1 MIWFFLTLLACQ
13 VFYDEDET
21 TKDLEIA
28 KVASSYNSGIN
39 AAAGSSVRIDVYAG
53 GHKSGHGSGN
63 LFKIGTKRFVIT
75 AAHVIE
81 DSEAVVIREKNKN
94 LIPADVVWANLH
106 NDIAVL
112 LPLDD
117 FESTKAISYVN
128 NRKRNLDGEKLYH
141 HAYPSEYDGLLVE
154 SFVSKSGYF
163 NIIVQSQAWF
173 GSSGSVA
180 FDTRGRAIGIV
191 HAINVEMNPAT
202 NLPDFMESMV
212 FINRLFDLSRKD
224 ILGIL
229 KDGNSKSRDPN

>member
-1 MIWFFLTLLACQ
+1 MILFFLTLLACQ
-13 VFYDEDET
+13 VFYYEDET
-21 TKDLEIA
+21 TKDLGIA
-28 KVASSYNSGIN
+28 KVMNSYNNGIN
-39 AAAGSSVRIDVYAG
+39 AAIESSVRVDVYTG
-53 GHKSGHGSGN
+53 GYGAGHGSGN

-75 AAHVIE
+75 ATHVIDE
-81 DSEAVVIREKNKN
+81 SDTVVIREKNKN
-94 LIPADVVWANLH
+94 LIPATVVWANLH
-106 NDIAVL
+106 NDIAIL

-117 FESTKAISYVN
+117 FESTKAISYTN
-128 NRKRNLDGEKLYH
+128 NKERNLDGEKLYH

-163 NIIVQSQAWF
+163 KAIVQSQAWF
-173 GSSGSVA
+173 GSSGSVV

-191 HAINVEMNPAT
+191 HAINVEMNPVT

-212 FINRLFDLSRKD
+212 FINRLYDLSRKD